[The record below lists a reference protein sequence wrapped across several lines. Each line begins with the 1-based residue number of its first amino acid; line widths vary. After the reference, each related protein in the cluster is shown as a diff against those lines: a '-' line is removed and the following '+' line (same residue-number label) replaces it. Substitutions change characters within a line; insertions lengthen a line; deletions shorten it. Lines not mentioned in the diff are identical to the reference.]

1 MSPPEDLQVPR
12 VREDDFH
19 SRILPYRKRTSLEL
33 SEAIRAL
40 YAVRGKHLENLY
52 VFGEDLQGFLLAPEY
67 LPLARGHLRTG
78 ASPAG
83 KAPKRGTTRFWMRP
97 TSPSAEGERL
107 RN

>member
-40 YAVRGKHLENLY
+40 YAVRVSTWKISTFSERIYRVFYSPQSISRSRSPKNKCKPSGKGPY
-52 VFGEDLQGFLLAPEY
+52 AGYYAFLDGTY
-67 LPLARGHLRTG
+67 L
-78 ASPAG
+78 SI
-83 KAPKRGTTRFWMRP
+83 
-97 TSPSAEGERL
+97 RL
-107 RN
+107 G